1 MIGTPLRPLTRQLRV
16 ALVCSAAVLSL
27 PTPGF
32 AGPIRLSNLAG
43 ATGRGIQAIFNGRS
57 SRGGSVD
64 VADNSSAGSTT
75 SRRDRNSRG
84 DLDVSDHFSIT
95 GVPDF
100 FGMQDDDGQGTYAG
114 AAHRGDGLA
123 VLIDDLREAASAALA
138 SHGNGPSSE
147 RGRGWTHKPSERSDD
162 AGFSKGSNG
171 SRGSGTSVPT
181 TVPEPNTLTL
191 LGAGLVG
198 VAVWTRRRIGAG
210 RP

>member
-1 MIGTPLRPLTRQLRV
+1 MIGTPLQPLTRQLRV

-84 DLDVSDHFSIT
+84 DLDVSDHFVGAFLHVLLVVAIVLFVV
-95 GVPDF
+95 GL
-100 FGMQDDDGQGTYAG
+100 QNGT
-114 AAHRGDGLA
+114 D
-123 VLIDDLREAASAALA
+123 V
-138 SHGNGPSSE
+138 
-147 RGRGWTHKPSERSDD
+147 
-162 AGFSKGSNG
+162 
-171 SRGSGTSVPT
+171 SGHT
-181 TVPEPNTLTL
+181 T
-191 LGAGLVG
+191 
-198 VAVWTRRRIGAG
+198 
-210 RP
+210 